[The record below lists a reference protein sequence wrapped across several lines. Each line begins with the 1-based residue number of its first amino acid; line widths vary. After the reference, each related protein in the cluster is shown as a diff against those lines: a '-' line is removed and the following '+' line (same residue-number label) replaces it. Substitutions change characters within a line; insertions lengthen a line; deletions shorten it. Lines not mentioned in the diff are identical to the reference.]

1 MALNIYILILKRRM
15 VTNVVT
21 NLLGSMIFIGKI
33 IADVGILLEKRLI
46 ISVSFFEGVFVPFE
60 ICLL

>member
-1 MALNIYILILKRRM
+1 M

-21 NLLGSMIFIGKI
+21 NLLGSTIFIGKI

-46 ISVSFFEGVFVPFE
+46 ISVSFFEGVFVSFE